1 MLLSKL
7 KLIDAKL
14 LKDNEFEF
22 LSPLVEIQ
30 KYATLSFINDI
41 KYLED
46 YKKNPTITCI
56 ICPKNLVK
64 EFLNENI
71 GIIISENPKKTFYEI
86 YKLLGEENKN
96 MLKENIIDKA
106 AKIHPT
112 AIISENNVI
121 IGKNVT
127 IGPNCLIG
135 ENSIIE
141 DNVIIGP
148 NCLIGVDSFTFE
160 GDTKIVA
167 QNGVKIK
174 TNSILLGGIIIE
186 RGVYSS
192 TIIENNVKIGY
203 NSVVEHDS
211 RIGKET
217 LVCANVTI
225 TGRVKIGEKCYLGP
239 GVVIRNGL
247 ILEDKS
253 RANMGAIVT
262 KNVNS
267 GEQVSGNFA
276 IKHEK
281 HIKKIKN

>member
-7 KLIDAKL
+7 RLIDAKL
-14 LKDNEFEF
+14 LRDNEFEF
-22 LSPLVEIQ
+22 LSPLLEIQ

-56 ICPKNLVK
+56 ICPQNLVK
-64 EFLNENI
+64 EFLNEKI

-86 YKLLGEENKN
+86 YRFLSEKNKN
-96 MLKENIIDKA
+96 ILKENIIDKG

-112 AIISENNVI
+112 AIMSENNVI

-135 ENSIIE
+135 ENTIIE

-167 QNGVKIK
+167 QKGVEIK
-174 TNSILLGGIIIE
+174 MDSTLLGGIVIE
-186 RGVYSS
+186 RGVYND

-203 NSVVEHDS
+203 NVIIEHDS
-211 RIGKET
+211 KVGKKT
-217 LVCANVTI
+217 LICANTTI
-225 TGRVKIGEKCYLGP
+225 TGRVRIGEECYLGP

-262 KNVNS
+262 KNIIS

-276 IKHEK
+276 INHEEY
-281 HIKKIKN
+281 IKKIRS

>member
-41 KYLED
+41 KYLEG

-64 EFLNENI
+64 EFLNEDI

-86 YKLLGEENKN
+86 YKLLSEENKN
-96 MLKENIIDKA
+96 ILKENIIDKE

-112 AIISENNVI
+112 AIVSENNVV

-141 DNVIIGP
+141 DNVTIGP

-160 GDTKIVA
+160 DDTKIVA
-167 QNGVKIK
+167 QKGVKISV
-174 TNSILLGGIIIE
+174 NSTLLGGIVIE
-186 RGVYSS
+186 RGVYSN
-192 TIIENNVKIGY
+192 TIIGKKVKIGY
-203 NSVVEHDS
+203 NTVIEHDS
-211 RIGKET
+211 KIGSET
-217 LVCANVTI
+217 LICANVTI

-239 GVVIRNGL
+239 GVVVRNGL
-247 ILEDKS
+247 VLEDKS

-262 KNVNS
+262 KNISSN
-267 GEQVSGNFA
+267 EQVSGNFA
-276 IKHEK
+276 INHKEHL
-281 HIKKIKN
+281 KKIKS

>member
-7 KLIDAKL
+7 KLIDAEL
-14 LKDNEFEF
+14 LKDNEFEL
-22 LSPLVEIQ
+22 LSPLVEMQ

-46 YKKNPTITCI
+46 YKKNPNITCI

-64 EFLNENI
+64 EFLNEKI

-86 YKLLGEENKN
+86 YRELSEKNKEI
-96 MLKENIIDKA
+96 LKENIIDKET
-106 AKIHPT
+106 KIHPT
-112 AIISENNVI
+112 VIISENNVN

-127 IGPNCLIG
+127 
-135 ENSIIE
+135 
-141 DNVIIGP
+141 IGP

-160 GDTKIVA
+160 ENTKIVA

-174 TNSILLGGIIIE
+174 MNSILLGGIVIE
-186 RGVYSS
+186 RGVYNN
-192 TIIENNVKIGY
+192 TIIEENVKIGY
-203 NSVVEHDS
+203 NSIIEHDS
-211 RIGKET
+211 IIGKET
-217 LVCANVTI
+217 LICANVTI

-247 ILEDKS
+247 ILENRS

-262 KNVNS
+262 KNITS

-276 IKHEK
+276 INHKEY
-281 HIKKIKN
+281 IKKIKS